1 MCISDLQGRGCEG
14 YHRRQGEHASRLLLF
29 QMRHTHFNT
38 LDLWSEHAW
47 HCRRPPHTAR
57 GDGGRQIP
65 ARAGTASSKQRL
77 EESEHQ
83 RELDGFVFS
92 QRLFTAS
99 GAAAANEQVPQAR
112 VRAEEQGKDQSTAI
126 NRGRRNRGDTDPCK
140 LQDGKTI
147 PNTAPGT
154 HAWESVMQSQA
165 QTKLSPHSEIQ

>member
-1 MCISDLQGRGCEG
+1 MERACLALQAPTTHSPRGRWEANSCTGRNG
-14 YHRRQGEHASRLLLF
+14 FLKAAAGGERTPKGTGWVRL
-29 QMRHTHFNT
+29 Q
-38 LDLWSEHAW
+38 
-47 HCRRPPHTAR
+47 
-57 GDGGRQIP
+57 
-65 ARAGTASSKQRL
+65 SK
-77 EESEHQ
+77 
-83 RELDGFVFS
+83 F
-92 QRLFTAS
+92 FTAS

-154 HAWESVMQSQA
+154 HAWESVMQSQV